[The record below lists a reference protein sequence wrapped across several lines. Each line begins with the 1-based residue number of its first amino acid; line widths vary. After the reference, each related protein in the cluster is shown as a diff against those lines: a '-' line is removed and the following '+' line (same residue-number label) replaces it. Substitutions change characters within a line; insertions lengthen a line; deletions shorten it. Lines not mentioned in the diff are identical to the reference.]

1 MSSTRIYEIGQ
12 NNNIQG
18 GVLLNTTVIII
29 SAIVLIGILFII
41 LSYNKIK
48 KLMMNVERSFSD
60 LDAFLMKRVDQLD
73 NLIQTARVATDKEIE
88 MMENVTGLRSGILDA
103 SNMDDKLK
111 AHMNLQ
117 REMPAMMRVFENY
130 PEVKFNEN
138 YLHIQNSINK
148 IEEQIQHTN
157 NEIEEKIQTARRNI
171 NSHTT
176 KYNTAIS
183 VFPQNMMA
191 GILGFSKKPLFETP
205 PEKRENVDVKSLF
218 NR

>member
-1 MSSTRIYEIGQ
+1 M
-12 NNNIQG
+12 
-18 GVLLNTTVIII
+18 NTTVIII

-88 MMENVTGLRSGILDA
+88 MMENVTGLRSGIMNA
-103 SNMDDKLK
+103 HNMDDKLK

-117 REMPAMMRVFENY
+117 REMPAVMVSLERY
-130 PEVKFNEN
+130 PDVKFNEN
-138 YLHIQNSINK
+138 YLHIQRSINE
-148 IEEQIQHTN
+148 IEEQIQA
-157 NEIEEKIQTARRNI
+157 ARRNF

-183 VFPQNMMA
+183 VFPQNMLA
-191 GILGFSKKPLFETP
+191 GMFGFTKKPLFEAP

>member
-1 MSSTRIYEIGQ
+1 
-12 NNNIQG
+12 
-18 GVLLNTTVIII
+18 LNTTIIII

-103 SNMDDKLK
+103 YNMDDKLK

-138 YLHIQNSINK
+138 YLHIQHSINE
-148 IEEQIQHTN
+148 IEEQIQA
-157 NEIEEKIQTARRNI
+157 ARRNF

-176 KYNTAIS
+176 KYSTAIS